1 MQDSESGILLDG
13 VNVGIVMEQEDIV
26 LDGGGGDQAAYGAAD
41 CDTVPAERTIDLCG
55 AQEGRI
61 AHRKEYQRFEV
72 GCGLAIIHIGFD
84 ALEDFRQ
91 DEATDADII
100 AGVEG
105 LLQRG
110 DVRDAR
116 PRK

>member
-26 LDGGGGDQAAYGAAD
+26 LDGGGADQAAYGAAD
-41 CDTVPAERTIDLCG
+41 CDTVPAERTMDLCG